1 MSRERDMDRLPM
13 LRLVQLRSAAS
24 RCVAVVEEPKLR
36 CLAGVR
42 SIYDLAQQMITT
54 GETLQAFVAKAASA
68 DRLAYDA
75 VYAGA
80 STWHLMPPIDV
91 PEKPAH
97 VLVSGTGLTHLG
109 SARERQAMHQDAT
122 ADAAKSTAAGEPMT
136 DSMRMFSWGV
146 EQGRPARGKI
156 GVAPE
161 WFYKGN
167 GRILR
172 AHGEALLIPEH
183 ADDGGEEAEVA
194 AVYLIGPGGKPYR
207 VGLAMGN
214 EFSDHEYEKKNYL
227 YLAGSKLRTCSLGPE
242 LVIGGEF
249 RNVKGRVRIERAGQ
263 EVWSKNIATGEENMC
278 HSLDNIEHHHF
289 KFEAHHHPGDV
300 HVHYLGAD
308 ALSFGAGIH
317 LENGDWMEVAFEG
330 FGRPLRNPVEVAAKK
345 TSVPFQVQK
354 MT

>member
-1 MSRERDMDRLPM
+1 M
-13 LRLVQLRSAAS
+13 LRLVQLRSVAS

-42 SIYDLAQQMITT
+42 SVYDLVQQSLTS
-54 GETLQAFVAKAASA
+54 GETLQALVAKAASG
-68 DRLAYDA
+68 DRLEYDA

-80 STWHLMPPIDV
+80 SAWHLLPAIDV
-91 PEKPAH
+91 PEKPSR

-109 SARERQAMHQDAT
+109 SARERQAMHQDS
-122 ADAAKSTAAGEPMT
+122 DAAKALSDEPVT

-146 EQGRPARGKI
+146 ERGRPEAGKV

-172 AHGEALLIPEH
+172 AHGEPLPIPEH

-194 AVYLIGPGGKPYR
+194 AVYVIGPGGKPYR

-214 EFSDHEYEKKNYL
+214 EFSDHQYEKKNYL
-227 YLAGSKLRTCSLGPE
+227 YLAGSKLRMCSLGPE
-242 LVIGGEF
+242 LVVGGEF
-249 RNVKGRVRIERAGQ
+249 RNVTGRVRIERAGR
-263 EVWSKNIATGEENMC
+263 EIWSKNIASGEENMC
-278 HSLDNIEHHHF
+278 HSLSNIEHHHF
-289 KFEAHHHPGDV
+289 KFEAHRHPGEV

-308 ALSFGAGIH
+308 ALSFGAGVH

-330 FGRPLRNPVEVAAKK
+330 FGRPLRNVVEFAAKK
-345 TSVPFQVQK
+345 TGAPVEVQA
-354 MT
+354 MS

>member
-1 MSRERDMDRLPM
+1 M

-24 RCVAVVEEPKLR
+24 RSVAVVEEPKLR

-42 SIYDLAQQMITT
+42 SIYDLAQLSIAS
-54 GETLQAFVAKAASA
+54 GETLQAAVAKAGSG
-68 DRLAYDA
+68 DRLDYDA
-75 VYAGA
+75 VYSGA
-80 STWHLMPPIDV
+80 SAWHLLAPIDV
-91 PEKPAH
+91 PEKPAR

-109 SARERQAMHQDAT
+109 SARERQAMHKDA
-122 ADAAKSTAAGEPMT
+122 DSAKPATTDEPVT

-146 EQGRPARGKI
+146 EHGRPEPGKI

-172 AHGEALLIPEH
+172 AHGEPLPVPEH
-183 ADDGGEEAEVA
+183 ADDGGEEAEIA
-194 AVYLIGPGGKPYR
+194 AVYVIGRGGKPYR

-227 YLAGSKLRTCSLGPE
+227 YLAGSKLRPCSLGPE
-242 LVIGGEF
+242 LVVGGEF
-249 RNVKGRVRIERAGQ
+249 RNVPGRVRIERAGR
-263 EVWSKNIATGEENMC
+263 ELWSKNITTGEENMC
-278 HSLDNIEHHHF
+278 HSLRNIEHHHF
-289 KFEAHHHPGDV
+289 KFESHRHTGDV

-308 ALSFGAGIH
+308 ALSFGAGVR
-317 LENGDWMEVAFEG
+317 LQNGDWMEVSFEG
-330 FGRPLRNPVEVAAKK
+330 FGRPLRNPVQVAATK
-345 TSVPFQVQK
+345 SHVPVEVHS

>member
-1 MSRERDMDRLPM
+1 M
-13 LRLVQLRSAAS
+13 LRLVQLRSAVS

-42 SIYDLAQQMITT
+42 SIYELAQQIIAS
-54 GETLQAFVAKAASA
+54 GETLQAFVAKAASG
-68 DRLAYDA
+68 DRLDYEA
-75 VYAGA
+75 VYTG
-80 STWHLMPPIDV
+80 SSMWHLLPPIDV
-91 PEKPAH
+91 PEKPAR

-109 SARERQAMHQDAT
+109 SARERQAMHKSAAPAT
-122 ADAAKSTAAGEPMT
+122 SAATDEPVT

-146 EQGRPARGKI
+146 ENGRPAAGKI

-172 AHGEALLIPEH
+172 AHGEPLVIPEH

-227 YLAGSKLRTCSLGPE
+227 YLAGSKLRPCSLGPE

-249 RNVKGRVRIERAGQ
+249 LNVKGRVRIERAGR
-263 EVWSKNIATGEENMC
+263 EIWSKNIATGEENMS
-278 HSLDNIEHHHF
+278 HSLGNIEHHHF
-289 KFEAHHHPGDV
+289 KFEEHHHAGDV

-308 ALSFGAGIH
+308 ALSFGAGVH
-317 LENGDWMEVAFEG
+317 LENGDWMEVAFDG

-345 TSVPFQVQK
+345 ANVPFQVQQ